1 MSNIR
6 AVSLDYGDTRFSVYL
21 IRLPEE
27 YRNPEL
33 MPCRSHMMH
42 SHFYYEIHYALRG
55 QCRYQFA
62 DRELTLQEGQMLLI
76 PPETLHAAVE
86 PVSEH
91 HELRVISLSLAE
103 TDGAGRFYS
112 AFLAMLDAAACT
124 PLAAPSGFGDY
135 VDVFQQR
142 DLYGT
147 VLGICQLKAA
157 AASLVCDLFHQ
168 LSPFVP
174 EAQAAPDLSC
184 DAEVAIL
191 LENMVNRPDIS
202 LEQIA
207 AAVNYS
213 TRHTA
218 RLIKSIYGT
227 SLSEIRRSRKTK

>member
-6 AVSLDYGDTRFSVYL
+6 AVSMDYGDTRFSIYL

-33 MPCRSHMMH
+33 MPCRNHMMH

-55 QCRYQFA
+55 QCHYQFQ
-62 DRELTLQEGQMLLI
+62 DKELVLQEGQMLLI
-76 PPETLHAAVE
+76 PPETLHGAVE
-86 PVSEH
+86 PASDT
-91 HELRVISLSLAE
+91 HELRVISLSLAQ
-103 TDGAGRFYS
+103 TDAPGRFYP
-112 AFLAMLDAAACT
+112 AFLAMLNAAACT
-124 PLAAPSGFGDY
+124 PLPAPADLGDY
-135 VDVFQQR
+135 VDIFQQKE
-142 DLYGT
+142 LYNS
-147 VLGICQLKAA
+147 VLGICQLKSAA
-157 AASLVCDLFHQ
+157 ANLICDLFHL
-168 LSPFVP
+168 LSPIAP
-174 EAQAAPDLSC
+174 EAPAAPDLSC

-218 RLIKSIYGT
+218 RLIKSIYGA
-227 SLSEIRRSRKTK
+227 SLTEIRRSRKT

>member
-6 AVSLDYGDTRFSVYL
+6 AVSMDYGDTRFSVYR

-27 YRNPEL
+27 YRDPEL
-33 MPCRSHMMH
+33 MPYRHHMMH

-55 QCRYQFA
+55 QCRYQFK

-86 PVSEH
+86 LSSEH
-91 HELRVISLSLAE
+91 HELRVVSLSLAE
-103 TDGAGRFYS
+103 TDGAGRFYP
-112 AFLAMLDAAACT
+112 AFLAMLEAAACT
-124 PLAAPSGFGDY
+124 PLAAPTGISEY
-135 VDVFQQR
+135 VDVFQQQA
-142 DLYGT
+142 LYNS

-157 AASLVCDLFHQ
+157 AANLICDLFQ
-168 LSPFVP
+168 LLSPFVP
-174 EAQAAPDLSC
+174 EVPASPDLSC

-218 RLIKSIYGT
+218 RLIKSIYGA
-227 SLSEIRRSRKTK
+227 SLSEIRRSRKN

>member
-6 AVSLDYGDTRFSVYL
+6 AVSMDYGDTRFSIYL

-33 MPCRSHMMH
+33 FPCRDHMMH

-55 QCRYQFA
+55 QCRYQFE
-62 DRELTLQEGQMLLI
+62 DRELTLREGQMLLI
-76 PPETLHAAVE
+76 PPETLHSAVE
-86 PVSEH
+86 PTSEQ
-91 HELRVISLSLAE
+91 HELRVISLSLAQIE
-103 TDGAGRFYS
+103 SPGRFHP
-112 AFLAMLDAAACT
+112 AFLAMLKAAACM
-124 PLAAPSGFGDY
+124 PLPAPAALGDY
-135 VDVFQQR
+135 VDIFQQK
-142 DLYGT
+142 DLYNS
-147 VLGICQLKAA
+147 VLGICQLKSA
-157 AASLVCDLFHQ
+157 AASLICDLFHL
-168 LSPFVP
+168 LSPFAPEVP
-174 EAQAAPDLSC
+174 SAPDLSC

-218 RLIKSIYGT
+218 RLIKNIYGA
-227 SLSEIRRSRKTK
+227 SLTEIRRSRKT